1 MTDPMDDFAPSDPPG
16 AADGGDADS
25 GVAKGERTR
34 RRIKNAALRL
44 FAQSGLEDVSVRDIL
59 KAAGQKNAGSIN
71 YYFQSRA
78 DLIAEL
84 MRDVARMIDDNNAQ
98 LLDALEA
105 SGRPFGMRD
114 VIKILLTKPQ
124 TPSQDGDEGEAQ
136 DDSDYSL
143 RFFNMVLSNH
153 RHQLFEAM
161 RGQDRGT
168 RRCLA
173 HLRRM
178 APPLPEPLLRQ
189 RLMLIVNF
197 AVSAASAREAATN
210 DESAQANLWG
220 HPTVSDNLADMMLGI
235 LTHPPSSETLS
246 KLADAPDPG

>member
-1 MTDPMDDFAPSDPPG
+1 MEDFSPEETANTV
-16 AADGGDADS
+16 AENEI

-34 RRIKNAALRL
+34 RRIKAAALRL
-44 FAQSGLEDVSVRDIL
+44 FAVNGLEQVSVRDIL

-84 MRDVARMIDDNNAQ
+84 MRDVAQMIDDKNAQ
-98 LLDALEA
+98 ALDALEA
-105 SGRPFGMRD
+105 SGKPFGMRD
-114 VIKILLTKPQ
+114 VIKILLTRSETRPE
-124 TPSQDGDEGEAQ
+124 DREED
-136 DDSDYSL
+136 DYSL
-143 RFFNMVLSNH
+143 RFFNMILSYH
-153 RHQLFEAM
+153 RHEIFEAM

-189 RLMLIVNF
+189 RLMMIVTF
-197 AVSAASAREAATN
+197 AVSASSAREAATH
-210 DESAQANLWG
+210 DQSAQANLWG
-220 HPTVSDNLADMMLGI
+220 HPSVTDNLTDMLVGV
-235 LTHPPSSETLS
+235 LTQPASEEA
-246 KLADAPDPG
+246 LARLAEAPERT

>member
-1 MTDPMDDFAPSDPPG
+1 MDDFSPEEVASAPAENEP
-16 AADGGDADS
+16 

-34 RRIKNAALRL
+34 RRIKAAALRL
-44 FAQSGLEDVSVRDIL
+44 FAQNGLEEVSVRDIL

-84 MRDVARMIDDNNAQ
+84 MRDVARMIDDKNAQ
-98 LLDALEA
+98 ALDELEA
-105 SGRPFGMRD
+105 AGAPFGMRD
-114 VIKILLTKPQ
+114 VIKILLTRAEAPLEEVQ
-124 TPSQDGDEGEAQ
+124 EEGQ
-136 DDSDYSL
+136 DDDYSL
-143 RFFNMVLSNH
+143 RFFNIVLSNH

-189 RLMLIVNF
+189 RLMMIVTF
-197 AVSAASAREAATN
+197 AVSAASAREAATH

-220 HPTVSDNLADMMLGI
+220 HPSVTDNLADMLLGV
-235 LTHPPSSETLS
+235 LTQPASDETLARLS
-246 KLADAPDPG
+246 DAPDQA